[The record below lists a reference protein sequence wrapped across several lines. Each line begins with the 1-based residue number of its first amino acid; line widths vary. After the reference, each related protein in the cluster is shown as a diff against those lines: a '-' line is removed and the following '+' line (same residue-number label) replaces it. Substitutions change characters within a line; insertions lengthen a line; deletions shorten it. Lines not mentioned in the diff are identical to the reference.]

1 MFHACAGRDCRTRD
15 FSCEHEIFL
24 VNTNNSNDT
33 NLSYVESFVNTKNI
47 RVIRDIRVQKNIC
60 GLLVEHEIIVSEHE

>member
-1 MFHACAGRDCRTRD
+1 M
-15 FSCEHEIFL
+15 SSL
-24 VNTNNSNDT
+24 
-33 NLSYVESFVNTKNI
+33 NI